1 MNTFLKGLIMTLVV
15 FFATTIKTQG
25 FPATNV
31 SWEVLA
37 IITIGTIIGYVLQS
51 LTIKSTSMVGTLN
64 IIDFVKGLIIALVN
78 FVSTWGA
85 AAWTNTAI
93 NWGAFAAGAGSIVTS
108 YLVKQF
114 MTVPTGI
121 PPTK

>member
-1 MNTFLKGLIMTLVV
+1 MNTFIKGLIMTLVV

-25 FPATNV
+25 FPTTNV

-37 IITIGTIIGYVLQS
+37 IITVGTIIGYIVQS
-51 LTIKSTSMVGTLN
+51 LAIKSTSVVGTLN
-64 IIDFVKGLIIALVN
+64 ILDFVKGLVIALVN

-85 AAWTNTAI
+85 AAWTNTTI

-114 MTVPTGI
+114 VSDKTSLAPTI
-121 PPTK
+121 